1 MKKFFT
7 LIAVAA
13 MAISANAQT
22 ATDSY
27 LDIANYASLDDI
39 DLKNCTKLYSYDA
52 TGKVLVLSAYAAY
65 QSSTQGWN
73 DETKKS
79 LGWVTYN
86 SAGSSS
92 VSGGW
97 EATGVFNGSA
107 YYGLQSGGS
116 ASDRAAAINSS
127 RAYTFKVTGCTAVSI
142 LGKSGKKT
150 ERQVIFTVKEGE
162 TVVDTKTDDTNSIV
176 TLTISDLDASK
187 TYDVVVTGNDSNNG
201 HFYEIAFSQGGTTG
215 LKVITAAGAQDGVIY
230 NLAGQKVSEN
240 YKGVVIKDGK
250 KYMQK

>member
-1 MKKFFT
+1 MKKIFT

-73 DETKKS
+73 DDTKKS

-86 SAGSSS
+86 SAGSSN
-92 VSGGW
+92 VSSGW

-107 YYGLQSGGS
+107 YYGLQSSGS
-116 ASDRAAAINSS
+116 ASNRAAAINSS
-127 RAYTFKVTGCTAVSI
+127 RAYTFKVIGCKAVSI
-142 LGKSGKKT
+142 LGKCGKKT

-162 TVVDTKTDDTNSIV
+162 TVVDTKTDDTNNIV

-187 TYDVVVTGNDSNNG
+187 TYDVVVTGNTSDNG
-201 HFYEIAFSQGGTTG
+201 HFYEIAFTGDDATG
-215 LKVITAAGAQDGVIY
+215 LKVITAEDAQNGAAY
-230 NLAGQKVSEN
+230 NLAGQKVSKN